1 MGPQG
6 PGQFRLEEGQGVSRS
21 RKGLEDL
28 SERPELEAR
37 GAVGCGALEPGRA
50 EGEGTCCTHHGQAL
64 EEGSRDPP

>member
-6 PGQFRLEEGQGVSRS
+6 PGQFRPEEGQGVARS

-37 GAVGCGALEPGRA
+37 GTVGRGALEPGRA
-50 EGEGTCCTHHGQAL
+50 EGEGTCCMHRGQAL
-64 EEGSRDPP
+64 EEGSRDTP